1 MGAFDDPAPR
11 AARAFVR
18 TLGPLDQ
25 ALRRL
30 CLSAGDRVIAG
41 VFRHH
46 GPEGALARSVQA
58 GSMVFWVIVLLGAY
72 RVLYLV

>member
-18 TLGPLDQ
+18 TLGSLDQ
-25 ALRRL
+25 ALRRR
-30 CLSAGDRVIAG
+30 CLSAVDRVIAG

-46 GPEGALARSVQA
+46 GPEGAMARSVQA
-58 GSMVFWVIVLLGAY
+58 GSMVFWVIVPLGAY
-72 RVLYLV
+72 LVLHLV

>member
-1 MGAFDDPAPR
+1 MVLPR
-11 AARAFVR
+11 AVRAFVR
-18 TLGPLDQ
+18 TFGPLDR

-30 CLSAGDRVIAG
+30 CLSAVDRVIAG

-58 GSMVFWVIVLLGAY
+58 GGMVFWAIVLLGAY
-72 RVLYLV
+72 LVLYLV